1 MVKCCQTVQ
10 LASEK
15 CIMGGFVIVQ
25 THKVHSHQ
33 VVSQG
38 EMFLKYLSCQ
48 GTPGTP
54 TESLNLVAS
63 EDIQRWDVGE
73 PAFPPEEPG

>member
-1 MVKCCQTVQ
+1 MV
-10 LASEK
+10 
-15 CIMGGFVIVQ
+15 GFVIVQ

-38 EMFLKYLSCQ
+38 EMLVKYLSRQ
-48 GTPGTP
+48 GAPGTP
-54 TESLNLVAS
+54 TESLSLVAS
-63 EDIQRWDVGE
+63 KDIQRWDVGE